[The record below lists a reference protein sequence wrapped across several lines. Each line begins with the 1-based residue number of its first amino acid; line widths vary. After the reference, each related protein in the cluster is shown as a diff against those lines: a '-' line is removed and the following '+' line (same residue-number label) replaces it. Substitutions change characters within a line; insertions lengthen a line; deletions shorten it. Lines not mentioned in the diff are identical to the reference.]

1 MSTALILDTNAIID
15 LFDGNRAVDAEMRKA
30 GKVLIP
36 AVVCGEIQAGC
47 QGGSKR
53 ELTTLRLFQT
63 LLDKPTVFVH
73 PISQLTGDFYGKVYA
88 FLRERGMPIPTND
101 IWIAASAMETGCA
114 ICTNDSHL
122 LSIPLLRTV
131 RF

>member
-15 LFDGNRAVDAEMRKA
+15 LFGGNRAVDAEMRKA
-30 GKVLIP
+30 GRVMIP

-47 QGGSKR
+47 QGGSQR
-53 ELTTLRLFQT
+53 EVTTLRLFQA

-88 FLRERGMPIPTND
+88 FLRERGTPIPTND
-101 IWIAASAMETGCA
+101 IWIAATAMETGCA